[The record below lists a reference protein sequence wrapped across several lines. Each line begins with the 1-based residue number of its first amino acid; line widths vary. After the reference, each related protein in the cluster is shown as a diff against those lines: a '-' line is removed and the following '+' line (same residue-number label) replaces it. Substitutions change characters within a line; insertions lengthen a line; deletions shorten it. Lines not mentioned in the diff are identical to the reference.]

1 MSEKGAQRQKAERAL
16 KTRNSV
22 RPAKGRG
29 LYTIGTA
36 CAKPQRHA
44 AAWFLLK
51 GMQGPWWGRGSEQ
64 RMASGYRRRVAL
76 RGEPEGGTK
85 GGTPVRGRVL
95 TRESVFV
102 SWGCLNKVP
111 TDWVAS
117 NNRSLFFHRSGG

>member
-1 MSEKGAQRQKAERAL
+1 MCEAPE
-16 KTRNSV
+16 
-22 RPAKGRG
+22 
-29 LYTIGTA
+29 A
-36 CAKPQRHA
+36 CGC
-44 AAWFLLK
+44 LVSLK

-85 GGTPVRGRVL
+85 GGAPVRGRVL

-117 NNRSLFFHRSGG
+117 TTGVYSFTDLEARSLKSRCHVPSETLGESFIAS

>member
-1 MSEKGAQRQKAERAL
+1 MCEAPE
-16 KTRNSV
+16 
-22 RPAKGRG
+22 
-29 LYTIGTA
+29 A
-36 CAKPQRHA
+36 CGC
-44 AAWFLLK
+44 LVSLK

-85 GGTPVRGRVL
+85 GGTQVRGRVL